1 MAFRAAYMQIKQKKV
16 GRMADIKCRR
26 MVIPGWGEQKD
37 GIGREHRNVGYVVTH
52 FISMPCTWNLGHI
65 YSLDKAKIALKKR

>member
-26 MVIPGWGEQKD
+26 MVIPGWGRAEGWD
-37 GIGREHRNVGYVVTH
+37 R
-52 FISMPCTWNLGHI
+52 
-65 YSLDKAKIALKKR
+65 KRAQEC